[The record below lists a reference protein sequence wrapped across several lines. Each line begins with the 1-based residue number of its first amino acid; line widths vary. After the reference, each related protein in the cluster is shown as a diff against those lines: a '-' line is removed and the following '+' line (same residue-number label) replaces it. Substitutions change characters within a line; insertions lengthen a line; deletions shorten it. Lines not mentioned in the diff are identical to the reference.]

1 MLALHKR
8 NNYASCVST
17 RTFQCFIACM
27 LTSVLKNH
35 FLKKENNYM
44 NYPIR
49 IEFNEVSQ
57 EFANYLIDNRNMLFN
72 QFFSNLGP
80 QEINRIDWGHNVR
93 EKTVIF
99 VLHDIR
105 WPFMS
110 AQSVLDTGEKDDV
123 LAFQ

>member
-1 MLALHKR
+1 
-8 NNYASCVST
+8 
-17 RTFQCFIACM
+17 
-27 LTSVLKNH
+27 
-35 FLKKENNYM
+35 M

-57 EFANYLIDNRNMLFN
+57 EFASYLIDNRNMLFN

-110 AQSVLDTGEKDDV
+110 AQSVLDTEEKDDV